1 MKSIF
6 GGVYALL
13 LINFLRAMCRKICPE
28 ISDCSLPKYL
38 IVAKCTGNAML
49 LGYTDDYSVC
59 MNYCNASHWSLTISK
74 LTETGSVEMGSKGKR
89 CIRSRGVPL
98 YSVYQYPDMPPDT
111 RARDIRLCRKYG
123 FSEEKLN
130 SLAIRFRYGNYN

>member
-13 LINFLRAMCRKICPE
+13 LINFLRAMYRKIRPE
-28 ISDCSLPKYL
+28 ISDCLLPKYL
-38 IVAKCTGNAML
+38 IFAKFTGNSML

-59 MNYCNASHWSLTISK
+59 MNYCDDSHWTLTISK
-74 LTETGSVEMGSKGKR
+74 LTENGYAEMGPKGKCFIWSR
-89 CIRSRGVPL
+89 CVPL

-111 RARDIRLCRKYG
+111 RARDIRLCMKYG
-123 FSEEKLN
+123 FSAEKLN